1 VSTGPADPSTWTLP
15 RLRIAADGTWYH
27 DDGEVT
33 HPGILANLRGN
44 LRVDAVGHFLQVGPV
59 RIPVEVEDAPW
70 VVERLEREG
79 DRLWLT
85 LGDLSREPLD
95 PATLVLGAGEVPYCQ
110 VKSGLRARWS
120 RAATWQLLQLAE
132 EDAAGEMVVV
142 LGETRLRVPR
152 QG

>member
-1 VSTGPADPSTWTLP
+1 VSSTDPSTWTLP

-33 HPGILANLRGN
+33 HPGILDNLRSN
-44 LRVDAVGHFLQVGPV
+44 LRVDGGGHFLQVGPV

-70 VVERLEREG
+70 VVERVERDG

-85 LGDLSREPLD
+85 LGDLSREALD
-95 PATLVLGAGEVPYCQ
+95 PSTLVLGPGEVPYCL
-110 VKSGLRARWS
+110 VKGGLRARWS

-142 LGETRLRVPR
+142 LGETRLRVRR
-152 QG
+152 QA